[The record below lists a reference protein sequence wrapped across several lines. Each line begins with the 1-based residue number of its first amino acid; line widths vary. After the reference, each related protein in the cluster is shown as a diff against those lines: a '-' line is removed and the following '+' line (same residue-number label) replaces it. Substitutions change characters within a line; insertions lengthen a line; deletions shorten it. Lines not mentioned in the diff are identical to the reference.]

1 MVQGASR
8 PPILCIGC
16 GKIHFMS
23 PSAMA
28 AAIVAFMAGDMH
40 TMRGGEIWP
49 RCLLEALVMPEHTE
63 PYAGRKI
70 DYETV
75 EVPED
80 ANWTEHTGV

>member
-16 GKIHFMS
+16 GKVHFMS

-28 AAIVAFMAGDMH
+28 SVIVGFMNGDMQ
-40 TMRGGEIWP
+40 TMNGGEIWP
-49 RCLLEALVMPEHTE
+49 RCLVEALENPENTDQ
-63 PYAGRKI
+63 YAGRKI

-75 EVPED
+75 EVED
-80 ANWTEHTGV
+80 ANWSEHTGV